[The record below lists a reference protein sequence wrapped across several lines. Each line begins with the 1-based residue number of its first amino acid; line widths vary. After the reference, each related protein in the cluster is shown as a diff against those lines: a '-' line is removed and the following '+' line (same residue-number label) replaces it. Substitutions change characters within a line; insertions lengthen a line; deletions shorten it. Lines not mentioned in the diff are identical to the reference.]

1 MISILTGDII
11 NSRERTPQQWMPL
24 LKAVFKKY
32 GSEPDQWEIYR
43 GDSFQIEIPVKKAL
57 EAAFLIKAT
66 IKQCKPL
73 DVRIAIGV
81 GKKTYTSKKITE
93 SNGDAFERSG
103 ECFENLKKQNIA
115 IKSPWKEF
123 DITINLMLRLG
134 LLTMNDWKP
143 AYSSI
148 VKTTLE
154 NPKKTQK
161 QLAELL
167 EKTQSTVSEGLKR
180 SGYEEMSELISYY
193 ISYIQTK

>member
-11 NSRERTPQQWMPL
+11 NSRERAPQQWIPL
-24 LKAVFKKY
+24 LKKVFEKY
-32 GSEPDQWEIYR
+32 GSEPNQWEIYR
-43 GDSFQIEIPVKKAL
+43 GDSFQIEIPIEQAL
-57 EAAFLIKAT
+57 EVVFLIKAT

-73 DVRIAIGV
+73 DVRIAIGI
-81 GKKTYTSKKITE
+81 GEKTYTSKKITE

-115 IKSPWKEF
+115 IKSPWEEF
-123 DITINLMLRLG
+123 DSTINLMLRLA

-148 VKTTLE
+148 VKTALE

-167 EKTQSTVSEGLKR
+167 GKTQSTVSEGLKR
-180 SGYEEMSELISYY
+180 SGYEEMSQLISYY
-193 ISYIQTK
+193 INYIKTK